1 MLEFYGGSLIQF
13 HIYGYDHYITTA
25 VYPNDKPK
33 LLFLNIT
40 AYWFNAVYL
49 IKNTTLAAF

>member
-40 AYWFNAVYL
+40 AY
-49 IKNTTLAAF
+49 